1 MAPEL
6 PALEGVRHSH
16 HDLRTGVR
24 VHVAETGPADAPPVL
39 LLHGW
44 PQHFLIW
51 RGVWPALAGS
61 YRVVM
66 PDLRGHGWSGWP
78 RDGDFRK
85 ARLVDDTVALMDAL
99 EIPAA
104 HVAGHD
110 WGAWTALLLALEHPQ
125 RVRTMLALSV
135 LHPWQA
141 TGTALRNSW
150 RFAYQL
156 PLATPWLGEKLVR
169 TEGVIRK
176 VIRSG
181 WRDKSTWDEGA
192 ARSYEDVMREPVGA
206 RTSHLMYQS
215 FLRHEIAAPARGQ
228 FAGRRL
234 EMPSRL
240 VIGQYDPLGA
250 QLCEGFEHHGTD
262 AAWEIVDGAGHFLPE
277 ERPDVV
283 AQRAR
288 ELFRAVT
295 APGRA

>member
-1 MAPEL
+1 MPLDLPEIPGLRHDHFEL
-6 PALEGVRHSH
+6 P
-16 HDLRTGVR
+16 TGVR

-51 RGVWPALAGS
+51 RGVWPALADS

-78 RDGDFRK
+78 LDGDFRK
-85 ARLVDDTVALMDAL
+85 ARLVDDTVVLMDAL

-104 HVAGHD
+104 HVVGHD
-110 WGAWTALLLALEHPQ
+110 WGAWTAMLLALEHPQ
-125 RVRTMLALSV
+125 RVRTVLALSI
-135 LHPWQA
+135 LHPWQP

-156 PLATPWLGEKLVR
+156 PLATPWAGEKLVR
-169 TEGVIRK
+169 TEGFIRK

-181 WRDKSTWDEGA
+181 WHDKSTWDEDA

-215 FLRHEIAAPARGQ
+215 FLRHEIAALARRQ

-240 VIGQYDPLGA
+240 LIGQYDPLGA
-250 QLCEGFEHHGTD
+250 QLGEGFERHGAD

-277 ERPDVV
+277 ERAALV
-283 AQRAR
+283 A
-288 ELFRAVT
+288 ERAV
-295 APGRA
+295 ALLRG